1 MRKAEVRSTVTAR
14 TGTARKRGVA
24 APAPRRPSPAAR
36 PRRSATARPVAVA
49 PSGRLGL
56 RRPPSQGRGLVTFER
71 VLSTASDL
79 LVSVGAEGL
88 TTNLIAS
95 ESGVNISSIYKYF
108 PNKHAILVA
117 LFERYN
123 RQRFEAAR
131 ALAETIGASSN
142 WEQVLDKTIDKI
154 LLTRRAAP
162 GNVALRRAMRSS
174 PELAELDQQANT
186 FVAQWFAEQVRQ
198 LTGLPERRAQVVAR
212 LAIEA
217 ETALMDWWESPDVDY
232 APMVAR
238 EIKAMLRAYI
248 GLYAPPIAQRAS

>member
-1 MRKAEVRSTVTAR
+1 MRPPVPAR
-14 TGTARKRGVA
+14 ASATGKRVA
-24 APAPRRPSPAAR
+24 TTTPT
-36 PRRSATARPVAVA
+36 RRSAPAAKARRSGGVRPVVA
-49 PSGRLGL
+49 AADERLGL
-56 RRPPSQGRGLVTFER
+56 RRPPSQGRGLLTFER

-79 LVSVGAEGL
+79 LVTVGAEGL

-131 ALAETIGASSN
+131 ALAETIGASSD
-142 WEQVLDKTIDKI
+142 WEHVLDKTIDKI

-174 PELAELDQQANT
+174 PELAEIDQQANS
-186 FVAQWFAEQVRQ
+186 FVANWFAEQVRQ

-212 LAIEA
+212 MAIEA

-248 GLYAPPIAQRAS
+248 GLYAPAQGQRAP

>member
-1 MRKAEVRSTVTAR
+1 MRRPIASRA
-14 TGTARKRGVA
+14 A
-24 APAPRRPSPAAR
+24 APAKRSTTIAAR
-36 PRRSATARPVAVA
+36 ASAPRKSRGTRPARA
-49 PSGRLGL
+49 PLRESEGRLGL

-71 VLSTASDL
+71 VLATATEL
-79 LVSVGAEGL
+79 LDRVGAEGL

-123 RQRFEAAR
+123 QQRFEAVR
-131 ALAETIGASSN
+131 ELVETFGGSPD
-142 WEQVLDKTIDKI
+142 WEHTLDKTIDKI
-154 LLTRRAAP
+154 LSTRRATP

-174 PELAELDQQANT
+174 PELAEIDQQANQS
-186 FVAQWFAEQVRQ
+186 VARWFSEQVRQ
-198 LTGLPERRAQVVAR
+198 LTGLPERRAIVVSR

-238 EIKAMLRAYI
+238 EIKAMMRAYI
-248 GLYAPPIAQRAS
+248 GLYAPPSAPAKA

>member
-1 MRKAEVRSTVTAR
+1 VRSTVPAR
-14 TGTARKRGVA
+14 ASATGKRAIAGTLT
-24 APAPRRPSPAAR
+24 
-36 PRRSATARPVAVA
+36 RRSAPTAKARRSGAVRPLVVADE
-49 PSGRLGL
+49 RLGL
-56 RRPPSQGRGLVTFER
+56 RRPPSQGRGLLTFER

-79 LVSVGAEGL
+79 LVTVGAEGL

-123 RQRFEAAR
+123 RQRFDAVR
-131 ALAETIGASSN
+131 ALAETI
-142 WEQVLDKTIDKI
+142 
-154 LLTRRAAP
+154 
-162 GNVALRRAMRSS
+162 
-174 PELAELDQQANT
+174 DQQANT
-186 FVAQWFAEQVRQ
+186 SAASWFAEQVRQ
-198 LTGLPERRAQVVAR
+198 LTGLPERRARVVAR

-248 GLYAPPIAQRAS
+248 GLYAPAQGQRAP

>member
-1 MRKAEVRSTVTAR
+1 MRRPMASRA
-14 TGTARKRGVA
+14 A
-24 APAPRRPSPAAR
+24 APAKRSTTVAAR
-36 PRRSATARPVAVA
+36 ASAPRKSRGKRPA
-49 PSGRLGL
+49 PAPLRESEGRLGL

-71 VLSTASDL
+71 VLATATEL
-79 LVSVGAEGL
+79 LDRVGAEGL

-123 RQRFEAAR
+123 QQRFEAVR
-131 ALAETIGASSN
+131 ELVETFGGSPD
-142 WEQVLDKTIDKI
+142 WEHTLDKTIDKI
-154 LLTRRAAP
+154 LSTRRATP

-174 PELAELDQQANT
+174 PELAEIDQQANQS
-186 FVAQWFAEQVRQ
+186 VARWFSEQVRQ
-198 LTGLPERRAQVVAR
+198 LTGLPERRAIVVSR

-238 EIKAMLRAYI
+238 EIKAMMRAYI
-248 GLYAPPIAQRAS
+248 GLYAPPSAPAKA

>member
-1 MRKAEVRSTVTAR
+1 MRSTVPAR
-14 TGTARKRGVA
+14 ASATGKRAIAGTLT
-24 APAPRRPSPAAR
+24 
-36 PRRSATARPVAVA
+36 RRSAPAAKARRSGAVRPVVVA
-49 PSGRLGL
+49 DERLGL
-56 RRPPSQGRGLVTFER
+56 RRPPSQGRGLLTFER

-79 LVSVGAEGL
+79 LVTVGAEGL

-123 RQRFEAAR
+123 RQRFDAVR
-131 ALAETIGASSN
+131 ALAETIGASED
-142 WEQVLDKTIDKI
+142 WERVLDKTIDKN

-174 PELAELDQQANT
+174 PELAQIDQQANSS
-186 FVAQWFAEQVRQ
+186 AASWFAEQVRQ

-248 GLYAPPIAQRAS
+248 GLYAPAQGQRAP

>member
-1 MRKAEVRSTVTAR
+1 MRRPMASRA
-14 TGTARKRGVA
+14 A
-24 APAPRRPSPAAR
+24 APAKRSTTVAAR
-36 PRRSATARPVAVA
+36 ASAPRKSRGKRPA
-49 PSGRLGL
+49 PAPLRESEGRLGL

-71 VLSTASDL
+71 VLATATEL
-79 LVSVGAEGL
+79 LDRVGAEGL

-123 RQRFEAAR
+123 QQRFEAVR
-131 ALAETIGASSN
+131 ALVETFGGSPD
-142 WEQVLDKTIDKI
+142 WEHTLDKTIDKI
-154 LLTRRAAP
+154 LSTRRATP

-174 PELAELDQQANT
+174 PELAEIDQQANQS
-186 FVAQWFAEQVRQ
+186 VARWFSEQVRQ
-198 LTGLPERRAQVVAR
+198 LTGLPERRAIVVSR

-238 EIKAMLRAYI
+238 EIKAMMRAYI
-248 GLYAPPIAQRAS
+248 GLYAPPSAPAKA

>member
-1 MRKAEVRSTVTAR
+1 MSGKRAATNVRRATPVRITR
-14 TGTARKRGVA
+14 RGGAV
-24 APAPRRPSPAAR
+24 
-36 PRRSATARPVAVA
+36 RPVVLATDA
-49 PSGRLGL
+49 RLGL

-71 VLSTASDL
+71 VLATASDL
-79 LVSVGAEGL
+79 LVKVGAEGL

-131 ALAETIGASSN
+131 TLAETIGASTD
-142 WEQVLDKTIDKI
+142 WEHVLDKTIDKI

-162 GNVALRRAMRSS
+162 GNVALRRAMRSA
-174 PELAELDQQANT
+174 PELAEIDQQANT
-186 FVAQWFAEQVRQ
+186 FVAKWFAEQVRQ
-198 LTGLPERRAQVVAR
+198 LTGLSERRALVVAR
-212 LAIEA
+212 MAIEA

-238 EIKAMLRAYI
+238 EIKALLRAYI
-248 GLYAPPIAQRAS
+248 GLYVPPPAADTA

>member
-1 MRKAEVRSTVTAR
+1 MRRPMASRA
-14 TGTARKRGVA
+14 A
-24 APAPRRPSPAAR
+24 APAKRSTTVAAR
-36 PRRSATARPVAVA
+36 ASAPRKSRGKRPA
-49 PSGRLGL
+49 PAPLRESEGRLGL

-71 VLSTASDL
+71 VLATATEL
-79 LVSVGAEGL
+79 LDRVGAEGL

-123 RQRFEAAR
+123 QQRFEAVR
-131 ALAETIGASSN
+131 ELVETFGGSPDWAHT
-142 WEQVLDKTIDKI
+142 LDKTIDKI
-154 LLTRRAAP
+154 LSTRRATP

-174 PELAELDQQANT
+174 PELAEIDQQANQS
-186 FVAQWFAEQVRQ
+186 VARWFSEQVRQ
-198 LTGLPERRAQVVAR
+198 LTGLPERRAIVVSR

-238 EIKAMLRAYI
+238 EIKAMMRAYI
-248 GLYAPPIAQRAS
+248 GLYAPPSAPAKA

>member
-1 MRKAEVRSTVTAR
+1 MASRA
-14 TGTARKRGVA
+14 A
-24 APAPRRPSPAAR
+24 APAKRSTTVAAR
-36 PRRSATARPVAVA
+36 ASAPRKSRGKRPA
-49 PSGRLGL
+49 PAPLRESEGRLGL

-71 VLSTASDL
+71 VLATATEL
-79 LVSVGAEGL
+79 LDRVGAEGL

-123 RQRFEAAR
+123 QQRFEAVR
-131 ALAETIGASSN
+131 ELVETFGGSPD
-142 WEQVLDKTIDKI
+142 WEHTLDKTIDKI
-154 LLTRRAAP
+154 LSTRRATP

-174 PELAELDQQANT
+174 PELAEIDQQANQS
-186 FVAQWFAEQVRQ
+186 VARWFSEQVRQ
-198 LTGLPERRAQVVAR
+198 LTGLPERRAIVVSR

-238 EIKAMLRAYI
+238 EIKAMMRAYI
-248 GLYAPPIAQRAS
+248 GLYAPPSAPAKA

>member
-1 MRKAEVRSTVTAR
+1 VRRPMASRA
-14 TGTARKRGVA
+14 A
-24 APAPRRPSPAAR
+24 APAKRSTTVAAR
-36 PRRSATARPVAVA
+36 ASAPRKSRGKRPA
-49 PSGRLGL
+49 PAPLRESEGRLGL

-71 VLSTASDL
+71 VLATATEL
-79 LVSVGAEGL
+79 LDRVGAEGL

-123 RQRFEAAR
+123 QQRFEAVR
-131 ALAETIGASSN
+131 ELVETFGGSPD
-142 WEQVLDKTIDKI
+142 WEHTLDKTIDKI
-154 LLTRRAAP
+154 LSTRRATP

-174 PELAELDQQANT
+174 PELAEIDQQANQS
-186 FVAQWFAEQVRQ
+186 VARWFSEQVRQ
-198 LTGLPERRAQVVAR
+198 LTGLPERRAIVVSR

-238 EIKAMLRAYI
+238 EIKAMMRAYI
-248 GLYAPPIAQRAS
+248 GLYAPPSAPAKA

>member
-1 MRKAEVRSTVTAR
+1 MV
-14 TGTARKRGVA
+14 VA
-24 APAPRRPSPAAR
+24 DE
-36 PRRSATARPVAVA
+36 
-49 PSGRLGL
+49 RLGL
-56 RRPPSQGRGLVTFER
+56 RRPPSQGRGLLTFER

-79 LVSVGAEGL
+79 LVTVGAEGL

-123 RQRFEAAR
+123 RQRFDAVR
-131 ALAETIGASSN
+131 ALAETMGASED
-142 WEQVLDKTIDKI
+142 WERVLDKTIDKN

-174 PELAELDQQANT
+174 PELAQIDQQAN
-186 FVAQWFAEQVRQ
+186 ASAASWFAEQVRQ
-198 LTGLPERRAQVVAR
+198 LTGLPERRARVVAR

-248 GLYAPPIAQRAS
+248 GLYAPAQGQRAP

>member
-1 MRKAEVRSTVTAR
+1 MRSTVPARASTASKR
-14 TGTARKRGVA
+14 LTPGTPTRRSAPVANAR
-24 APAPRRPSPAAR
+24 RRAAAR
-36 PRRSATARPVAVA
+36 PVVTVADD
-49 PSGRLGL
+49 RLGL
-56 RRPPSQGRGLVTFER
+56 RRPPSQGRGLLTFER

-79 LVSVGAEGL
+79 LVTVGAEGL

-123 RQRFEAAR
+123 RQRFDAVR
-131 ALAETIGASSN
+131 ALAETIGASED
-142 WEQVLDKTIDKI
+142 WEHVLDKTIDKI

-174 PELAELDQQANT
+174 PELAEIDQQANS
-186 FVAQWFAEQVRQ
+186 FVANWFAEQVRQ

-248 GLYAPPIAQRAS
+248 GLYAPAQGQRAS

>member
-1 MRKAEVRSTVTAR
+1 MRSTVPARASTASKR
-14 TGTARKRGVA
+14 LTPGTPTRRSAPVA
-24 APAPRRPSPAAR
+24 NTRRRAAAR
-36 PRRSATARPVAVA
+36 PVVTVADD
-49 PSGRLGL
+49 RLGL
-56 RRPPSQGRGLVTFER
+56 RRPPSQGRGLLTVER

-79 LVSVGAEGL
+79 LVTVGAEGL

-123 RQRFEAAR
+123 RQRFDAVR
-131 ALAETIGASSN
+131 ALAETIGASED
-142 WEQVLDKTIDKI
+142 WEHVLDKTIDKI

-174 PELAELDQQANT
+174 PELAEIDQQANS
-186 FVAQWFAEQVRQ
+186 FVANWFAEQVRQ

-248 GLYAPPIAQRAS
+248 GLYAPAQGPRAS

>member
-1 MRKAEVRSTVTAR
+1 MRSP
-14 TGTARKRGVA
+14 
-24 APAPRRPSPAAR
+24 APARANATGKRVATTTPAHRSAPAAKA
-36 PRRSATARPVAVA
+36 RRDGTARPVVA
-49 PSGRLGL
+49 ATDERLGL
-56 RRPPSQGRGLVTFER
+56 RRPPSQGRGLLTFER

-108 PNKHAILVA
+108 PNKQAILVA

-131 ALAETIGASSN
+131 ALAETIGASSD
-142 WEQVLDKTIDKI
+142 WGQLLDKTIDKI
-154 LLTRRAAP
+154 LLARRAAP
-162 GNVALRRAMRSS
+162 GSVALRRAMRSS
-174 PELAELDQQANT
+174 PELADIDQQSNSLVANC
-186 FVAQWFAEQVRQ
+186 FAAQVRQ

-217 ETALMDWWESPDVDY
+217 ETALTDWWESPGVDY

-248 GLYAPPIAQRAS
+248 GLYAPPQGQRVA

>member
-1 MRKAEVRSTVTAR
+1 MRQTAAIR
-14 TGTARKRGVA
+14 TTPSAKRA
-24 APAPRRPSPAAR
+24 APAVRRTPATRTGRVARAPR
-36 PRRSATARPVAVA
+36 TAVVA
-49 PSGRLGL
+49 PDARLGL
-56 RRPPSQGRGLVTFER
+56 RRPPSQGRGLLTFER

-79 LVSVGAEGL
+79 LVKVGAEGL

-131 ALAETIGASSN
+131 ELAATIGAASD
-142 WEQVLDKTIDKI
+142 WEQALDKTIDRI
-154 LLTRRAAP
+154 LTTRRAAP

-174 PELAELDQQANT
+174 PELAEIDQQANT
-186 FVAQWFAEQVRQ
+186 LVAKWFAEQVRQ
-198 LTGLPERRAQVVAR
+198 LTGLPERRALVVAR

-248 GLYAPPIAQRAS
+248 GLYAPDPASRTT

>member
-1 MRKAEVRSTVTAR
+1 MRPPVPAR
-14 TGTARKRGVA
+14 ASATGKRFA
-24 APAPRRPSPAAR
+24 TTTPT
-36 PRRSATARPVAVA
+36 RRSAPAAKARRSGGVRPVVA
-49 PSGRLGL
+49 AADERLGL
-56 RRPPSQGRGLVTFER
+56 RRPPSQGRGLLTFER

-79 LVSVGAEGL
+79 LVTVGAEGL

-131 ALAETIGASSN
+131 ALAETIGASSD
-142 WEQVLDKTIDKI
+142 WEHVLDKTIDKI

-174 PELAELDQQANT
+174 PELAEIDQQANS
-186 FVAQWFAEQVRQ
+186 FVANWFAEQVRQ

-212 LAIEA
+212 MAIEA

-248 GLYAPPIAQRAS
+248 GLYAPAQGQRAP

>member
-1 MRKAEVRSTVTAR
+1 VRSTVPARASTASKR
-14 TGTARKRGVA
+14 LTPGTPTRRSAPVA
-24 APAPRRPSPAAR
+24 NTRRRAAAR
-36 PRRSATARPVAVA
+36 PVVTVADD
-49 PSGRLGL
+49 RLGL
-56 RRPPSQGRGLVTFER
+56 RRPPSQGRGLLTFER

-79 LVSVGAEGL
+79 LVTVGAEGL

-123 RQRFEAAR
+123 RQRFDAVR
-131 ALAETIGASSN
+131 ALAETIGASED
-142 WEQVLDKTIDKI
+142 WEHVLDKTIDKI

-174 PELAELDQQANT
+174 PELAEIDQQANS
-186 FVAQWFAEQVRQ
+186 FVANWFAEQVRQ

-248 GLYAPPIAQRAS
+248 GLYAPAQGQRAS